1 MEHFTYF
8 AYGSNM
14 LREWLLQR
22 CPSAKAIGVAVASGY
37 ILEFSKKS
45 KDKSG
50 KATLV
55 KSTEP
60 KRQVFG
66 ALFEIGLDDRPK
78 LDRAEGKGS
87 GYDRNDVFDV
97 TLLSVGTQAQVTTYI
112 ASASAVDGSLKPYDW
127 YQALVIVGAEQHQL
141 PEAYIASLR
150 EFIHIADQELNR
162 EGRKNAVEAL
172 KLAGV
177 QDFTQ
182 VLKSPHTR

>member
-1 MEHFTYF
+1 MEPFTYF

-14 LREWLLQR
+14 LTERLRQR
-22 CPSAKAIGVAVASGY
+22 CRGAKAVGVAVASGY

-45 KDKSG
+45 IDNSG

-55 KSTEP
+55 ISTEP

-66 ALFEIGLDDRPK
+66 VLFEIGLDDRPK
-78 LDRAEGKGS
+78 LDEAEGKGS
-87 GYDRNDVFDV
+87 GYDRNNKFSV
-97 TLLSVGTQAQVTTYI
+97 TLLSDGTQAQVTTYI

-127 YQALVIVGAEQHQL
+127 YQALVIVGAEQHEL

-150 EFIHIADQELNR
+150 EFIYIADQEPNR
-162 EGRKNAVEAL
+162 KGRKCAVEAL

-182 VLKSPHTR
+182 VLKSLS